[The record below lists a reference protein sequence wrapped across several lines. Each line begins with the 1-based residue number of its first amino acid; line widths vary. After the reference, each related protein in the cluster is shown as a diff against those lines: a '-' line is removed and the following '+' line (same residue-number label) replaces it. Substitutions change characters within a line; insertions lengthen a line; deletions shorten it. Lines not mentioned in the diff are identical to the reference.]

1 MEKSKELIAVE
12 KLPLTEIMTIAKSF
26 AESGMFTDIKSAAQ
40 AVVKILA
47 GQEIGIPPF
56 AAMSGIHIIQGKPAI
71 GAGLMAAS
79 VKGSGKYNY
88 KVTEQTEKICSID
101 FYQGKELIGN
111 STFTEADAKKAG
123 TKNMDKYPKNMLFAR
138 AISNGIKWFT
148 PDVFSGPVYTPE
160 ELGNPEITEDVP
172 HQEVRILTQQVL
184 DKVTKDNEA
193 IRKEL
198 YPVQTRPAISEKQF
212 TQLSKRIADSES
224 QEAAMELLN
233 KAQASF
239 TVSDKQAAELVGS
252 ISILPIPA

>member
-160 ELGNPEITEDVP
+160 ELGNPEITEDVN
-172 HQEVRILTQQVL
+172 HVEV
-184 DKVTKDNEA
+184 KA
-193 IRKEL
+193 EL
-198 YPVQTRPAISEKQF
+198 PAPTNGKPAISEKQF